1 MHSSGN
7 LPVMAIPSLL
17 YKDVTAERALACLP
31 EVGDG
36 TLRATQPVALNDPFE
51 CHMQQIFV
59 ERDLAEGNAELA
71 RVLTELHKT
80 VPVTPDEV
88 ASARDRYGSLYLREL
103 FAQQVS
109 RRFGIISFAT
119 DPCHPLMWSHY
130 TVDGSGF
137 VIGYQTPDIER
148 LAAGSERLREVTYSS
163 APVPLSGYVVPIKPE
178 SNIYKLLCHKS
189 SHWQHER
196 ECRLVVDLDKTMG
209 TGQSDR
215 HGHPINVL
223 RIPNSAVR
231 EIYYTERT
239 SRSDVRTIESRL
251 ASANNRYGV
260 ERATKLILS
269 GRTFAYEAVTS

>member
-1 MHSSGN
+1 
-7 LPVMAIPSLL
+7 MAFPSLL
-17 YKDVTAERALACLP
+17 YKYVTAERALACLP

-163 APVPLSGYVVPIKPE
+163 APVPLLGYVVPIKPE

-269 GRTFAYEAVTS
+269 GRTFAYEAVTP